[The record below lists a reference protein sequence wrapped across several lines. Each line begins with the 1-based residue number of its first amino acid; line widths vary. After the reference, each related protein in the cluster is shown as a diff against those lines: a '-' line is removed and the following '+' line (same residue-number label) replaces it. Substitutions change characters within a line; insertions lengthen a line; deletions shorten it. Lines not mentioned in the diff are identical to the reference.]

1 MVFTTLCLAQLGN
14 ALAIRSDR
22 YTLLELG
29 LFSNRPL
36 VWAIL
41 LVMMLSA
48 LPLLVPSG
56 AILASAQR
64 TYMDNTPLLLEDWE
78 EDVEE
83 LTSMGTTLKTE
94 AQPGTIVPV
103 RLQSRVT
110 EVGTLELW
118 CLERDGPG
126 RWKLEFEVREKPE
139 G

>member
-1 MVFTTLCLAQLGN
+1 VVGHPVEFRFLGSTTRREDPVGE
-14 ALAIRSDR
+14 
-22 YTLLELG
+22 T
-29 LFSNRPL
+29 
-36 VWAIL
+36 
-41 LVMMLSA
+41 
-48 LPLLVPSG
+48 
-56 AILASAQR
+56 
-64 TYMDNTPLLLEDWE
+64 LEDWE